1 MHTSLPDGARRTA
14 PGTDAPRITPGA
26 SGAARFIRALV
37 AVSLIIGA
45 VLTVISVLL
54 MPDFADS
61 NADRLQAIG
70 DAGGTATVSALSF
83 VVSQL
88 FLAIGLVGVA
98 HLVRGRVPR
107 LAALGGVLVLLGAFG
122 HAVFGGVNVV
132 MLLMAQDLGA
142 LQTHAAVLDRG
153 EQGLGIPFMAA
164 GLIGTVLGFILLGI
178 AVWRGGLGPRWVG
191 PAMIVWVLVE
201 FIGSGLSE
209 WASYASGVLY
219 AVIFGTLALAV
230 LQSSIAHW
238 MTAAE
243 SATPV
248 AELVTAG
255 STPTGD

>member
-14 PGTDAPRITPGA
+14 QGTDAPRITAGA
-26 SGAARFIRALV
+26 GGAARFIRASV
-37 AVSLIIGA
+37 AVSLIIA
-45 VLTVISVLL
+45 AALTVISVPL
-54 MPDFADS
+54 MPDFS
-61 NADRLQAIG
+61 GGNADRLQAIG
-70 DAGGTATVSALSF
+70 EAGGTATFSALCF

-88 FLAIGLVGVA
+88 FFGIGLVGVA

-107 LAALGGVLVLLGAFG
+107 LATLGGILVLLGAFG

-142 LQTHAAVLDRG
+142 LATHAAVLDRG

-164 GLIGTVLGFILLGI
+164 GLLGTVFGLILLGI
-178 AVWRGGLGPRWVG
+178 AVWRGGFGPRWVG

-243 SATPV
+243 SAAPV
-248 AELVTAG
+248 DELVTA
-255 STPTGD
+255 